1 MKVIRTNLNQALGG
15 RGFLLAALGTVLA
28 LVSANFEMLL
38 TVFRSGGGPME
49 MSFFLMFLREALS
62 SDTMALVLP
71 IVAAMPFTASYFDDL
86 HSGFIKAYLPR
97 AGFRSYIA
105 GKLIACALSG
115 GLGCV
120 AGILGFSALS
130 VLVFLPRVS
139 VLGAGLVPEIGWIIK
154 SNMLL
159 FFAGAFW
166 ALVGMTAAA
175 MTRSKHMAYAA
186 PFIFFYVLVILS
198 ERYFKGA
205 VFLSPKA
212 WMRPDAGIR
221 GVGLLLGLSVP
232 VSLGFVSCAG
242 RRLRSL

>member
-1 MKVIRTNLNQALGG
+1 MKVIWTNLFQAFGG
-15 RGFLLAALGTVLA
+15 RGFFLAALGTVLA
-28 LVSANFEMLL
+28 LVSANFEVLL

-49 MSFFLMFLREALS
+49 MVFFLMFLREALA

-71 IVAAMPFTASYFDDL
+71 IVAALPFTASYFDDL
-86 HSGFIKAYLPR
+86 QSGFIKAYLPR

-120 AGILGFSALS
+120 AGIVGFSVLS
-130 VLVFLPRVS
+130 GAVFLPGVS
-139 VLGAGLVPEIGWIIK
+139 ALGAGFASEIGWILK
-154 SNMLL
+154 SSTML

-175 MTRSKHMAYAA
+175 VTRSGLMAYAA

-242 RRLRSL
+242 MRLRSL